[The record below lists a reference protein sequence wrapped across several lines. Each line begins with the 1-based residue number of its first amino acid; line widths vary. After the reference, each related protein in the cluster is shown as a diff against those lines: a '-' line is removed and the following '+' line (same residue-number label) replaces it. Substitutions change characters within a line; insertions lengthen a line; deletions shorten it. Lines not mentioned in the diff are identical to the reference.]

1 MNNTNNLDF
10 EAPIVAL
17 EKKIAELEN
26 FSSMAEV
33 DLSDEIGKLR
43 QRADRLKTEIYKNL
57 SPWQRVLLA
66 RHPNRP
72 VAIDFINLIFTDFV
86 ELFGDRSFRDD
97 KAIICGLAKI
107 NDYKVML
114 VANRRGK
121 TTQERIVTNFGC
133 PHPEGYRKA
142 LLKMQMAEK
151 FKLPIITLINTPG
164 AYPGIGAEERGQA
177 HIIAKNIFE
186 MSRLRTPIICVVT
199 GEGGSGGAL
208 AIGVGNK
215 LVIMENAYFSVIS
228 PEGCAALLWRDS
240 NKAPDAAKALKLTSK
255 DLFQLGIVDEVVPEP
270 LGGAHRDYK
279 TTAENLKQTILRY
292 LDELTPLPT
301 ETLVQKRYEKYR
313 AIGKFMEKQQQV
325 VSLIK

>member
-1 MNNTNNLDF
+1 MDTNNLDF
-10 EAPIVAL
+10 ESPIVAL

-72 VAIDFINLIFTDFV
+72 VATDFINLIFTDFV
-86 ELFGDRSFRDD
+86 ELFGDRSFHDD
-97 KAIICGLAKI
+97 KAIICGLGKI

-133 PHPEGYRKA
+133 PHPEGYRKS

-177 HIIAKNIFE
+177 HAIARNIFE

-208 AIGVGNK
+208 AIGVGDK

-240 NKAPDAAKALKLTSK
+240 NKAPEAARALKLTSK
-255 DLFQLGIVDEVVPEP
+255 DLFQLGIADEIIPEP

-279 TTAENLKQTILRY
+279 TAAENLKQAILRY
-292 LDELTPLPT
+292 LAELTLLPT

-325 VSLIK
+325 VSPGK